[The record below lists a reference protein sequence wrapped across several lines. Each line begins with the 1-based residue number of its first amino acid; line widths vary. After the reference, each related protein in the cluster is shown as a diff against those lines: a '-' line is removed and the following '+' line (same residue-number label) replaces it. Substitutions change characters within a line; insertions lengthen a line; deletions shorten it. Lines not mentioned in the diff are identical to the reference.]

1 MSATVTPATE
11 DPYADLLLGID
22 PTDLDL
28 PDFDRSSQ
36 LSGPCSS
43 PPTRST
49 TAATAAPFARPN
61 GRLTEVEMEEEILPS
76 SQPGER
82 TDALLSLA
90 LASAPPPAAAP
101 APKRTSSSASTTFHP
116 FTVVGP
122 IGKGRANEMEPKRR
136 KVSDKE
142 WVEGGGEDVLDD
154 AAPRE
159 TLDRLPEIVRPDRTY
174 SLLTLPRS
182 SGGMLNG

>member
-90 LASAPPPAAAP
+90 LASAAAAP
-101 APKRTSSSASTTFHP
+101 VPKRTSSSASTTLHSI
-116 FTVVGP
+116 TVVES
-122 IGKGRANEMEPKRR
+122 IGKGRANEKEPKRR

-142 WVEGGGEDVLDD
+142 WVDGGGEDVLDD

-159 TLDRLPEIVRPDRTY
+159 TLDRLPEIVRPDRTS

-182 SGGMLNG
+182 SRGMLSG